1 VHVKATFTGL
11 LRMPPGV
18 VDPGFQMV
26 EGAGAGTS
34 KPAPAPTATVTATAA
49 PLRLKHPATAAD
61 DAEVVS
67 ARDHFIA
74 DMVSGSLLAPVAVTS
89 QLPVTRRPRAGPQW
103 VIVPNVTSP
112 VQMVCQPIPCPSSIA
127 ETMWLPPS

>member
-1 VHVKATFTGL
+1 
-11 LRMPPGV
+11 
-18 VDPGFQMV
+18 MV
-26 EGAGAGTS
+26 EGRRSGRVQARPGANRHSYRNRGL
-34 KPAPAPTATVTATAA
+34 AP
-49 PLRLKHPATAAD
+49 LKHPATAAD

-67 ARDHFIA
+67 AWDHFIA